1 MKLSKKLQR
10 NRIRGSGVGS
20 RIGKAVEEKDKEYKR
35 VVLKEEGLQDLDDE
49 VERVDESV
57 EED

>member
-10 NRIRGSGVGS
+10 NRIRGSGEGS